1 MQPLDRTS
9 QGIFSAL
16 TAGVSFK
23 TRDTA
28 GAPPNCNSSG
38 RKRKH
43 EQLIESSDAS
53 DEAEADLAVTAAG
66 TSNDPFEAANLLRKS
81 HGIRVTG
88 GKAPPPLASF
98 AELEGLYGCSKR
110 LLAKLE
116 EHGWHEPTAIQR
128 QAIPILLKGR
138 ELFAVAP
145 TGSGKTLAFL
155 LPIIAALHKQS
166 HQQQQQSHHTPAGS
180 SPDGAASL
188 PTIQTL
194 HTAKAGSK
202 LSKGQQASAKA
213 AGDVDPAEGRKQAA
227 KGNSE
232 TPLKGSWEA
241 VKGPGAVILAPSREL
256 AAQTARCLLLLLKG
270 MKLRC
275 TLLTAAVAAG
285 TDFSKVHLVV
295 ATPKRLAH
303 LVKAKHIDLAL
314 VQFLIL
320 DEADKLFESGF
331 VSHID
336 AIIHACSNT
345 SIVRALFSA
354 TLPEGVEE
362 LAASVLQAPLRL
374 TVGPRNAPTST
385 VAQRLMFVGRE
396 GGKLLGLRQLIAQG
410 LTPPVLLF
418 VSSKERAE
426 AVHRQVMFDGVHAD
440 VIHSSQPQSVRNAA
454 VDKFRSGATWL
465 LLATDLVGRGMD
477 FLGVQTVINYD
488 FPQSTTDYIHR
499 VGRTGRAGR
508 SGEAITFYTED
519 DSWQLR
525 SIVNVMRTAG
535 CEVPDWMLH
544 LKKERRK
551 GHNKAGTKASTV
563 EQNPGQVPV
572 DKQ

>member
-1 MQPLDRTS
+1 MQPLERTS

-28 GAPPNCNSSG
+28 GAPANSSCNSSG

-43 EQLIESSDAS
+43 EELIESADAS

-66 TSNDPFEAANLLRKS
+66 TSNDPFEAANILRKR

-98 AELEGLYGCSKR
+98 AELEGVYGCSKR

-128 QAIPILLKGR
+128 QAIPTLLRGR

-155 LPIIAALHKQS
+155 LPIIAALHRQS
-166 HQQQQQSHHTPAGS
+166 QQQQQQQSHHTPAGS
-180 SPDGAASL
+180 SSDGASSL
-188 PTIQTL
+188 
-194 HTAKAGSK
+194 HKAKARSK
-202 LSKGQQASAKA
+202 PSKDQQASAQ
-213 AGDVDPAEGRKQAA
+213 DVDPAEGRKQAA
-227 KGNSE
+227 KGKSE
-232 TPLKGSWEA
+232 TPLTGSSGG
-241 VKGPGAVILAPSREL
+241 VRGPGAVILAPSREL

-303 LVKAKHIDLAL
+303 LVKAKQIDLAS

-336 AIIHACSNT
+336 AIIHACSNP

-362 LAASVLQAPLRL
+362 MAASVLQAPLRL

-465 LLATDLVGRGMD
+465 LIATNLVGRGMD

-551 GHNKAGTKASTV
+551 GHNKAGKKASTV
-563 EQNPGQVPV
+563 EQNQGQVPG